1 MLGLLISN
9 IARYFSVFTIDF
21 SMGKQ
26 EIEEFSS
33 LDSKSTLSRV
43 EVDIILPYL
52 KENLFQI
59 FAVIANIYGLSDHVV
74 DIYFHVF
81 LYV

>member
-1 MLGLLISN
+1 M
-9 IARYFSVFTIDF
+9 A
-21 SMGKQ
+21 KQ

-33 LDSKSTLSRV
+33 LDPKSTLSKA

-52 KENLFQI
+52 RENLFQI
-59 FAVIANIYGLSDHVV
+59 FAVIANIYGLGDHVV
-74 DIYFHVF
+74 DIYFPVF